1 MLCICIRVEVI
12 DLVSEAQGKIYEDLN
27 KVQSEDK
34 KEGDDEQGAGGDKPV
49 SPVEPPS
56 ETPVEPAAETLEQT
70 GMTSYL
76 FYAFYCGL
84 FANNSEYCF
93 DCTKEL

>member
-1 MLCICIRVEVI
+1 MLYICIRVEVI
-12 DLVSEAQGKIYEDLN
+12 DLVSEAQGKIYEELN
-27 KVQSEDK
+27 KVQTEDK

-49 SPVEPPS
+49 SPVEQPA
-56 ETPVEPAAETLEQT
+56 ETPEQT

-84 FANNSEYCF
+84 FADNSEYCF
-93 DCTKEL
+93 DCTKELFFLKEQKL